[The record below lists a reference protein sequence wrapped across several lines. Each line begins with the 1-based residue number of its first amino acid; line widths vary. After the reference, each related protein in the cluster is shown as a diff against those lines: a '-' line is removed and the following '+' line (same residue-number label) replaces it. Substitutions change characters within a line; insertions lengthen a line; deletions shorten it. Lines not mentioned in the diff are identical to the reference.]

1 MLPSITQD
9 SLPSGVGT
17 PYYGRTFTYKIGAAY
32 LGALAKSIL
41 ANSRKQSTFNFTQPL
56 YQKDLN
62 AIAHAASD
70 IVESFG
76 SDSDIGKSYANL
88 ARAASET
95 SKALAKLALYAET
108 RRARKAYA

>member
-1 MLPSITQD
+1 M
-9 SLPSGVGT
+9 
-17 PYYGRTFTYKIGAAY
+17 AY
-32 LGALAKSIL
+32 NIL
-41 ANSRKQSTFNFTQPL
+41 ANSRKQSTFNSTQSL

-76 SDSDIGKSYANL
+76 SDSDIGRSYANL
-88 ARAASET
+88 ASAAAET

-108 RRARKAYA
+108 RRTRKAYA